1 MMEVPRNG
9 TSQAGGLCTSAA
21 GAELDLP
28 DQTTMRPVSL
38 ESDKQIELTIAL
50 EELAELIET
59 EGGLLIP

>member
-1 MMEVPRNG
+1 METVKPEDG
-9 TSQAGGLCTSAA
+9 TSAA

-28 DQTTMRPVSL
+28 DQTTMRPASL
-38 ESDKQIELTIAL
+38 ESDKEIELTIAL

>member
-9 TSQAGGLCTSAA
+9 NGQAGGCTSAA
-21 GAELDLP
+21 GAELVLP

-38 ESDKQIELTIAL
+38 ESDKEIELTIAL

-59 EGGLLIP
+59 ESGLLIP